1 MSGPGGTP
9 LRLGLYAL
17 PFGYGPASKAVAVAQ
32 AVHRRFGDG
41 VRWTF
46 VSSGLGLELLR
57 RTGLPARV
65 VDTGS
70 VHEAEQVG
78 GELRPTLDAMIV
90 VMHRP
95 LAARLAPELP
105 VFCVDSLAYMWRPD
119 SFAGFPGIRSV
130 RRYWVQDL
138 FDSVEVMA
146 RTGVPNVRAVPPI
159 TDVGPEPADA
169 GPADRA
175 GAPWVASLG
184 GLLNPYPGS
193 QHVYL
198 AQVLRLVADA
208 SAGPPVVLTSAG
220 AIDRFGDL
228 FAGVDARS
236 LSHDAALALFRR
248 AGAVLAPPGLTTILE
263 LAQLGRPMLPLPP
276 ENYSQV
282 LNLRRLL
289 RHHGTELGPAWRVLD
304 DAYRPIGA
312 DLPEGDGV
320 RAVHDLNERV
330 LPDPAFGAALAEAW
344 RHPDQRDRPLPA
356 ALRAPVSGAAVI
368 AADLADCL
376 RR

>member
-1 MSGPGGTP
+1 MSAPAGTP

-17 PFGYGPASKAVAVAQ
+17 PFGYGPASKAVAVAE
-32 AVHRRFGDG
+32 AVQRRLGDV

-70 VHEAEQVG
+70 VHDAEQAGVDV
-78 GELRPTLDAMIV
+78 RPSLDALIV

-119 SFAGFPGIRSV
+119 SFAGFPGIGAV

-138 FDSVEVMA
+138 FDSVEVMG

-159 TDVGPEPADA
+159 TDVEPRPGGPDPAAEP
-169 GPADRA
+169 
-175 GAPWVASLG
+175 GAPTVASLG

-198 AQVLRLVADA
+198 EHVLRLVSDA
-208 SAGPPVVLTSAG
+208 SARPPVVLTSAG
-220 AIDRFGDL
+220 AIDRFADL
-228 FAGVDARS
+228 FAGFDARS
-236 LSHDAALALFRR
+236 LSHDAALALFR
-248 AGAVLAPPGLTTILE
+248 GAAAVFAPPGLTTILE

-289 RHHGTELGPAWRVLD
+289 RHHGADLGPAWRVLD
-304 DAYRPIGA
+304 DAYAPIGS

-330 LPDPAFGAALAEAW
+330 LAGPAFGAALAEAW
-344 RHPDQRDRPLPA
+344 RHPGQRDTPLPA
-356 ALRAPVSGAAVI
+356 ALRAPVSGATVI
-368 AADLADCL
+368 ADDLAECL
-376 RR
+376 GR